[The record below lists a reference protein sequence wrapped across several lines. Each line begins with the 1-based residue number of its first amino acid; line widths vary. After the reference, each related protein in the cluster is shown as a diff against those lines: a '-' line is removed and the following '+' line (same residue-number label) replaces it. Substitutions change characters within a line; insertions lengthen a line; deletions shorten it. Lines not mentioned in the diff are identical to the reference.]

1 MALKVVICAA
11 FFLLLSATRFV
22 DSDRNQSSIEWQIL
36 TKRNFSSQIR
46 THPHIL
52 LIVTVPWCGESRTLM
67 KEVANQAA
75 TKEDKFGHL
84 RLMIVYRNNDKML
97 ADVLGATEGITIFFY
112 HHSVRYKYRGRL
124 RMQNIFTSLDHLRSL
139 KPDELP
145 LKTLSTV
152 KDLNTF
158 LQSTDKA
165 VLLLEFCGWTPSLLR
180 KNKDDEIDSALHVQC
195 ASDNDGIHGENL
207 SSGVHQTLLLGVKEN
222 QKGLKTEKLTCGV
235 ENGLNGVPWLGA
247 FNWENETSPLLED
260 GDNGTGDEVSCTLE
274 EFQRFEL
281 FFLKFTTMA
290 REHFLPPERQRFGLV
305 SKRSLLSFLGVENLD
320 TWSLMLHF
328 MGCPNC
334 SKILSKQEEIK
345 SAMLMHHTLAPE
357 LEGNGGDLE
366 LALPGNKPSIILF
379 VDRSSQSSKIKRK
392 SKLAL
397 EIFRNLSL
405 SYQPIEEQNSI
416 ISEGISNQTLP
427 TIGGISISDQSGRL
441 TRKLS
446 PAHKL
451 VKFRDKMAYMIINE
465 GENKALDN
473 LASGAQRNSA
483 QDILDLL
490 LKQKNLALPMKE
502 GKISILAKE
511 VGFQLLSDDFEV
523 KIVDKVPPR
532 EEHDQPEKDLTT
544 KLMNPEIPELPIK
557 SKVENGVDLNSGNLL
572 RTITNAAAGNE
583 KQQEPVDAETSIQYN
598 REGGPYAEENTELFH
613 TQSAQEAKKAEL
625 GIVESMGSSE
635 NDHRSNEKDVGPFT
649 ESSEQPFH
657 LDQDSQSSGVP
668 FLKEH
673 IHKDP
678 GSHVEHGFN
687 YTNSDGALDTHVGDS
702 LEPAIVANVV
712 AKETHSVVTS
722 GKAQKFHQC
731 LPSYQ
736 RVQSVPVSPR
746 EAPQPPFV
754 NLDFREADSIP
765 RVTLDA
771 FSEMVL
777 GFNQCDTGYALS
789 CFNNHH
795 TGPAWKKDV
804 LVLFSN
810 TWCGFCQRME
820 LVVREVYRAFK
831 GYISVL
837 GSDSSF
843 RRSMQMQDNLDDVM
857 LNELPSIFLMDCTL
871 NDCSALLQLMGQGEV
886 YPALMLFPAEKK
898 DAIPYQGHLSVS
910 NVIEFIAALGSNSR
924 HLIGNKGIL
933 WAGAQKV
940 YRSMGQEASSDP
952 VHEQVPIAKSEY
964 HEVLLNV
971 TAKRVDK
978 PHSFKLHTSYDF
990 NGEGQEEG
998 FQGLITNKH
1007 IKWDI
1012 LPELDEGFTSL
1023 KKAPLS
1029 FGGPVVA
1036 PGMPLVSFAR
1046 RAAEVGYLEVVP
1058 SFYYGDQMAT
1068 FQAIEGIKSG
1078 NLSAID
1084 YWFFLGYS
1092 SWGWSQL
1099 FAEVAEGAWRISNY
1113 QMEQLRWP
1121 ER

>member
-1 MALKVVICAA
+1 MALKVVIFAA

-22 DSDRNQSSIEWQIL
+22 GSDRNQSSFEWQIL

-165 VLLLEFCGWTPSLLR
+165 VLLLEFCGWTPRLLR

-260 GDNGTGDEVSCTLE
+260 GDNGTGDEVSCTVE
-274 EFQRFEL
+274 EFQRFES

-305 SKRSLLSFLGVENLD
+305 SNRSLLSFLGVENLD

-357 LEGNGGDLE
+357 
-366 LALPGNKPSIILF
+366 
-379 VDRSSQSSKIKRK
+379 
-392 SKLAL
+392 
-397 EIFRNLSL
+397 
-405 SYQPIEEQNSI
+405 PIEEQNSI

-427 TIGGISISDQSGRL
+427 TIRSISISDQSGLL
-441 TRKLS
+441 TRKTLS
-446 PAHKL
+446 SPQ
-451 VKFRDKMAYMIINE
+451 IEEPCITNE
-465 GENKALDN
+465 GRK
-473 LASGAQRNSA
+473 
-483 QDILDLL
+483 
-490 LKQKNLALPMKE
+490 
-502 GKISILAKE
+502 KISILAKE

-557 SKVENGVDLNSGNLL
+557 SKVENVTILL

-613 TQSAQEAKKAEL
+613 TQSAQEAKKGEL
-625 GIVESMGSSE
+625 GIVESMGISE
-635 NDHRSNEKDVGPFT
+635 NDHRSDEKDVGPFT
-649 ESSEQPFH
+649 ESSEQPLH

-687 YTNSDGALDTHVGDS
+687 YTNSNGALDTHVGDS

-712 AKETHSVVTS
+712 AKETHSIVTS
-722 GKAQKFHQC
+722 GQGKRNIKFSTKLSKAPFSLSDGGYRLLGSLTAGSKVPSVVIIDPGLQQHYVFPEESVFSYSSLVNFVNGFFLMGS

-736 RVQSVPVSPR
+736 KSAVCSCKSKS
-746 EAPQPPFV
+746 
-754 NLDFREADSIP
+754 DF
-765 RVTLDA
+765 
-771 FSEMVL
+771 
-777 GFNQCDTGYALS
+777 LS
-789 CFNNHH
+789 HH
-795 TGPAWKKDV
+795 
-804 LVLFSN
+804 L
-810 TWCGFCQRME
+810 
-820 LVVREVYRAFK
+820 
-831 GYISVL
+831 
-837 GSDSSF
+837 
-843 RRSMQMQDNLDDVM
+843 
-857 LNELPSIFLMDCTL
+857 
-871 NDCSALLQLMGQGEV
+871 
-886 YPALMLFPAEKK
+886 
-898 DAIPYQGHLSVS
+898 
-910 NVIEFIAALGSNSR
+910 
-924 HLIGNKGIL
+924 
-933 WAGAQKV
+933 
-940 YRSMGQEASSDP
+940 
-952 VHEQVPIAKSEY
+952 
-964 HEVLLNV
+964 
-971 TAKRVDK
+971 
-978 PHSFKLHTSYDF
+978 
-990 NGEGQEEG
+990 
-998 FQGLITNKH
+998 
-1007 IKWDI
+1007 
-1012 LPELDEGFTSL
+1012 
-1023 KKAPLS
+1023 
-1029 FGGPVVA
+1029 
-1036 PGMPLVSFAR
+1036 
-1046 RAAEVGYLEVVP
+1046 
-1058 SFYYGDQMAT
+1058 
-1068 FQAIEGIKSG
+1068 
-1078 NLSAID
+1078 
-1084 YWFFLGYS
+1084 
-1092 SWGWSQL
+1092 
-1099 FAEVAEGAWRISNY
+1099 
-1113 QMEQLRWP
+1113 
-1121 ER
+1121 

>member
-1 MALKVVICAA
+1 
-11 FFLLLSATRFV
+11 
-22 DSDRNQSSIEWQIL
+22 
-36 TKRNFSSQIR
+36 
-46 THPHIL
+46 
-52 LIVTVPWCGESRTLM
+52 
-67 KEVANQAA
+67 
-75 TKEDKFGHL
+75 
-84 RLMIVYRNNDKML
+84 
-97 ADVLGATEGITIFFY
+97 
-112 HHSVRYKYRGRL
+112 
-124 RMQNIFTSLDHLRSL
+124 
-139 KPDELP
+139 
-145 LKTLSTV
+145 
-152 KDLNTF
+152 
-158 LQSTDKA
+158 
-165 VLLLEFCGWTPSLLR
+165 
-180 KNKDDEIDSALHVQC
+180 
-195 ASDNDGIHGENL
+195 
-207 SSGVHQTLLLGVKEN
+207 
-222 QKGLKTEKLTCGV
+222 
-235 ENGLNGVPWLGA
+235 
-247 FNWENETSPLLED
+247 
-260 GDNGTGDEVSCTLE
+260 
-274 EFQRFEL
+274 
-281 FFLKFTTMA
+281 MA

-572 RTITNAAAGNE
+572 RTITNVAAGNE

-625 GIVESMGSSE
+625 GIVESMGISE

-722 GKAQKFHQC
+722 GKVKEHQVHHQTFKGSFFFSDGGYRLLGSLTAGSKVPSVVIIDPGLQQHYVFPEESVFSYSSLANFVNGFFNGS

-831 GYISVL
+831 VYISVL
-837 GSDSSF
+837 GSDSSI

-964 HEVLLNV
+964 HEVLLNI
-971 TAKRVDK
+971 TAKRADK

-990 NGEGQEEG
+990 NGEGQHVDIGSILIATDKLLNAPPFSNSTILIVKAGQEEG